1 MALLTVPEAKK
12 RVATA
17 TEPFIIVAARV
28 IERIRQGERPPTD
41 NESITVVA
49 NLIREADNYTDI
61 IAAASAEIQAKYQ
74 DETIMVSALRRT
86 GYLIMVDINP
96 GQAWFW
102 TEEWQAKERESDAD
116 EAAGRMTSYATTDDF
131 LAALEARMH
140 NSASVKN

>member
-1 MALLTVPEAKK
+1 MTILTVPEAKK

-17 TEPFIIVAARV
+17 TEPFITVAARV
-28 IERIRQGERPPTD
+28 IERIRQGGRPLTD
-41 NESITVVA
+41 DQSITIVA
-49 NLIREADNYTDI
+49 NLIREADNYADI
-61 IAAASAEIQAKYQ
+61 IAAASTEIQAKYQ

-96 GQAWFW
+96 DQAWFW

-116 EAAGRMTSYATTDDF
+116 EAAGRMTFHATTDDF

-140 NSASVKN
+140 SADA